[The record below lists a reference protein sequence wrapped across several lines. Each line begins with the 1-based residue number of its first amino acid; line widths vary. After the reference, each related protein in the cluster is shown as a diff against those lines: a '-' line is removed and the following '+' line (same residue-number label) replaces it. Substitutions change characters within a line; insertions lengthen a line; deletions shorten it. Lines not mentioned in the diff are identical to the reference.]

1 MYPQYLQRLLRTE
14 AHTDTAYLTGV
25 VVRVRNKT
33 PSFRAS
39 FDALFTLATL
49 DNGTTVYTHTPA
61 RADTFRADVAAL
73 LRGAAARGHVSEAVV
88 VGALS
93 GKPAAKPAKPASK
106 PGKRGAL
113 SRLVR
118 CARRGSDAMPGT
130 HLCPMCACCSVVQI
144 LTIACAEPGVDQ
156 ADAMHDAMDAA
167 DDAAVLERTDAQ
179 ADAEDDA
186 QVDAADDAVDK
197 DEDDAMNKDVVLER
211 TDAQADAVEVAAGG
225 TAGSDAAVQQRTDA
239 QADAA
244 DDAMDKDADNAMD
257 KAAVLERTDAQA
269 DAVVGAR
276 VGAAGGAVGG
286 GYAVSVDDSTGRSK
300 AESARKKVR
309 TCLCMA
315 SVRVMAQV
323 LRSTRVCVCVLHPCV
338 C

>member
-179 ADAEDDA
+179 ADA
-186 QVDAADDAVDK
+186 
-197 DEDDAMNKDVVLER
+197 
-211 TDAQADAVEVAAGG
+211 
-225 TAGSDAAVQQRTDA
+225 
-239 QADAA
+239 
-244 DDAMDKDADNAMD
+244 
-257 KAAVLERTDAQA
+257 
-269 DAVVGAR
+269 VVGAR